1 MKSTKN
7 VDTNENDN
15 KIDYSEQEWEV
26 EKILKERPKR
36 RKNPKTGRMEITKE
50 YLVKWIGY
58 KKPSWEPE
66 ENLEHSKELLKDFL
80 ISQLMKTVK
89 KKNCTSPKKEV
100 NNRKTDKITSVQ
112 KESKKRKRSQ
122 KSPKSPKS
130 DDPSSFSNCL
140 TNNTL
145 PNKKHKSIKK
155 KEKKVSTLTVWEENE
170 ENNYFDIEIVD
181 DKKEEETKKDNKD
194 NISIVQQKKSK
205 NESLIIKKENNPI
218 TDEKKIEKKNW
229 IIKAKNNDEG
239 KMSETIYIDA
249 VDSDENG
256 DYYYIERN
264 EMFFGNGKKDKSTTK
279 FLQMKRSNDNHE
291 NDLNDKNVKI
301 ICINSLNIPERYDDR
316 ITLNVKYVK
325 NNKIYTEE
333 FDSKKIPYTY
343 LFKYYEIIMKEY
355 FSKGN
360 YYQEVCFD

>member
-194 NISIVQQKKSK
+194 NISIFQKKKIK
-205 NESLIIKKENNPI
+205 N
-218 TDEKKIEKKNW
+218 
-229 IIKAKNNDEG
+229 
-239 KMSETIYIDA
+239 
-249 VDSDENG
+249 
-256 DYYYIERN
+256 
-264 EMFFGNGKKDKSTTK
+264 
-279 FLQMKRSNDNHE
+279 
-291 NDLNDKNVKI
+291 
-301 ICINSLNIPERYDDR
+301 
-316 ITLNVKYVK
+316 
-325 NNKIYTEE
+325 
-333 FDSKKIPYTY
+333 
-343 LFKYYEIIMKEY
+343 
-355 FSKGN
+355 
-360 YYQEVCFD
+360 